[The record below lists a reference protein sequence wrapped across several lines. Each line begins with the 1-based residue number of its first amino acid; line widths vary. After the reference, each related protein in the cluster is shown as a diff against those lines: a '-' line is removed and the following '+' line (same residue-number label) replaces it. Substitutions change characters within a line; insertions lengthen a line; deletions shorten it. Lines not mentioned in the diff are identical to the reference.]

1 MHHAPC
7 TMHLCNFNHQNKNSM
22 SRTINTAIIGYGKSS
37 KVFHVPLLKT
47 ADGFKVTAV
56 LQRTKDDAKEDFPD
70 VKIYR
75 DYKNLLKDDT
85 IDLIFITTP
94 NHLHFE
100 QAFDALSA
108 DKHVVVEKPF
118 TITSE
123 EAEKLIRLADERKR
137 VLTVFQSRRWD
148 GDYYTLRKVIEDDR
162 IGRLIEF
169 EANYNRYRKLKP
181 EGVWKETALPGA
193 GILYDLSPHLIDQ
206 SLQLFGMPDRLNADI
221 RHQRKGEADDWFV
234 IDLFYDAFK
243 VTMRAGML
251 VTDPTPR
258 FVLRGE
264 NGSFVKY
271 GMDIQ
276 EELLEMGKSPS
287 DDDWGVEPESRFGKL
302 YLMNENG
309 EIMEEK
315 VETIPGDYPGFYKK
329 LRAAILDKKEPP
341 VSPDTAKDVI
351 TIIEKS
357 IESSEKKMSVK
368 L

>member
-1 MHHAPC
+1 
-7 TMHLCNFNHQNKNSM
+7 M

-37 KVFHVPLLKT
+37 KIFHVPLLKA

-56 LQRTKDDAKEDFPD
+56 LQRTKDDAKKDFPE

-75 DYKNLLKDDT
+75 DYKDLLKDDT
-85 IDLIFITTP
+85 IELVFITTP
-94 NHLHFE
+94 NHLHFD

-118 TITSE
+118 TIITD
-123 EAEKLIRLADERKR
+123 EAEKLIRLADERSK

-148 GDYYTLRKVIEDDR
+148 GDYFTLRKVIGD
-162 IGRLIEF
+162 GRLGRLLEF

-181 EGVWKETALPGA
+181 EGVWKETAMPGA

-221 RHQRKGEADDWFV
+221 RHQRMGEADDYFV
-234 IDLFYDAFK
+234 IDFFYDHFK

-264 NGSFVKY
+264 DGSFVKY

-276 EELLEMGKSPS
+276 EELLEMGKSPT
-287 DDDWGVEPESRFGKL
+287 DEDWGVEPETRFGKL
-302 YLMNENG
+302 YLMTESG
-309 EIMEEK
+309 TIKEEL

-329 LRAAILDKKEPP
+329 LREAILNKKEPP
-341 VSPDTAKDVI
+341 VLPDSAKDVI
-351 TIIEKS
+351 AIIEKS
-357 IESSEKKMSVK
+357 IESSQKQVSVK
-368 L
+368 I